1 MAERVGI
8 VAVAQTRYEEGKPG
22 QRPVEMVF
30 EVVER
35 LLQETGLTFSEDGA
49 GIDSTVTCSQDFWD
63 GRTISNVQVMP
74 AVGGYRRP
82 EVKVAEDGAHAVFC
96 AMLQILSGRSDV
108 ILVCA
113 HTKESETRRNIIEN
127 AAFDPIYE
135 RPLGVDFISAAAM
148 QARAY
153 MHRYG
158 VSPEQCAKVVV
169 KNRGNAKRNPY
180 AQAPAVLTVDDV
192 LDSRILASPIH
203 LLDVKPVSDG
213 ACAMILAREEKAR
226 RLTAR
231 PAWIRGISS
240 CYDAFHLGDRD
251 LAGCDALVEAAK
263 RAYAMAGI
271 TDPRKELDVIEV
283 CEEFSYQELLWTEGL
298 GLCERGEGG
307 RLVEAGVTAFEGRLP
322 VNPSGGLLSGRP
334 SNVAGLTAVAEA
346 ALQVRGEAG
355 AHQVSGARTALAHGV
370 GGACGQLHCVVIL
383 GSEEV

>member
-22 QRPVEMVF
+22 QRPVELVF

-35 LLQETGLTFSEDGA
+35 LLQETGLTFARDGS
-49 GIDSTVTCSQDFWD
+49 GIDSAVTCSQDFWD
-63 GRTISNVQVMP
+63 GRTISSVQVMP
-74 AVGGYRRP
+74 AVGGYRGP

-108 ILVCA
+108 VLVCA
-113 HTKESETRRNIIEN
+113 HTKESETQRNIIEN

-135 RPLGVDFISAAAM
+135 RPLGVDFIAAAAM

-158 VSPEQCAKVVV
+158 VTPEQCAKVVV

-180 AQAPAVLTVDDV
+180 AQAPGDLTVEDV
-192 LDSRILASPIH
+192 LNSAMLASPIR
-203 LLDVKPVSDG
+203 LLDAKPVSDG
-213 ACAMILAREEKAR
+213 ACAMILARGEKAR
-226 RLTAR
+226 KLASR

-251 LAGCDALVEAAK
+251 LARCNALAEAAK
-263 RAYAMAGI
+263 RAYRMAGI
-271 TDPRKELDVIEV
+271 VDPREELDVAEV

-298 GLCERGEGG
+298 GLCEEGEGA
-307 RLVEAGVTAFEGRLP
+307 RILEAGVTAFDGRLP

-334 SNVAGLTAVAEA
+334 TNVAGLAAVAEA

-355 AHQVSGARTALAHGV
+355 AHQVPGARTALAHGV
-370 GGACGQLHCVVIL
+370 GGACGQLHCVMIL
-383 GSEEV
+383 GSDGD